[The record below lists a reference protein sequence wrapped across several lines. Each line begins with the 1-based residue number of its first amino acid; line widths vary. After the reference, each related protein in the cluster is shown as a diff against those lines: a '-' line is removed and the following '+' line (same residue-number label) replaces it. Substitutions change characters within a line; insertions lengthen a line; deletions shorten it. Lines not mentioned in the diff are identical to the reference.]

1 MSSPARPELIF
12 DHVGLVVRDLATG
25 FANVRSLLPIVA
37 ATQVYDDQVLGVS
50 VQFLRDAGG
59 VMFELIAP
67 LGDNSPVAK
76 IAASGRGVLNQVAY
90 RVGNLA
96 AAAEYFRARGA
107 TPTGAAKPAIAF
119 DGAPVQFFLTKEF
132 VVVELIESEGA
143 SRAFVPV

>member
-1 MSSPARPELIF
+1 MSSPPRPELSF
-12 DHVGLVVRDLATG
+12 DHVGMVVRDLTSG
-25 FANVRSLLPIVA
+25 FTNVCALLPIVS
-37 ATQVYDDQVLGVS
+37 ATKIYDDQVLAVS

-67 LGDNSPVAK
+67 FGDSSPVAN
-76 IAASGRGVLNQVAY
+76 IAASGRGVINQVAY

-107 TPTGAAKPAIAF
+107 TPTGVAKPAIAF

-132 VVVELIESEGA
+132 VVVELIESDGA
-143 SRAFVPV
+143 SRQFVPV